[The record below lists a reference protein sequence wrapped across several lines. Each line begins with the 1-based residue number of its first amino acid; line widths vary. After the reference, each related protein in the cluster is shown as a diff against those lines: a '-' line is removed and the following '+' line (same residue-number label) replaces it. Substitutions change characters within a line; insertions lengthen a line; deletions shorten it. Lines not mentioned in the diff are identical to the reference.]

1 MAKER
6 ARMRRGRQGV
16 QPRGE
21 GKGGREERRKGEEG
35 FAL

>member
-6 ARMRRGRQGV
+6 AGMRSGRQGI

-21 GKGGREERRKGEEG
+21 GKGGRGERRKGEEG